1 MCGSI
6 TDIGAVP
13 ASVVVVIIVV
23 ASAAACSLGL
33 IFIHVVCLSAYT
45 HIHDTSLL
53 YR

>member
-13 ASVVVVIIVV
+13 ASVVVIIVV